1 MIVEVKK
8 RILTIVED
16 VLEEVSCT
24 KIPSVEF
31 SVKLPRLLPLTIG
44 NKTVITQ
51 GITTTV
57 VLNRKKYSNCMLQ
70 NKNYTLKTGPYK
82 GLEVP
87 YVIDDV
93 YINEH
98 DDGYFFDI
106 TNSNGIRKIKSEKK
120 SCYI

>member
-1 MIVEVKK
+1 
-8 RILTIVED
+8 
-16 VLEEVSCT
+16 
-24 KIPSVEF
+24 
-31 SVKLPRLLPLTIG
+31 
-44 NKTVITQ
+44 
-51 GITTTV
+51 
-57 VLNRKKYSNCMLQ
+57 MLQ

-120 SCYI
+120 IRVTFDSWNLYRPSTYSYFHISGLFET